1 MRAVSISIKEKNDNI
16 LQYTVKWQKEPNGE
30 EMTCKSC
37 EFPRPELIATMR
49 DFAQF
54 IPIITLIP
62 KDRIRDVIIAGATFV
77 YKDANVGLC
86 LGTQVE
92 LTNGFCLEFKTPVK
106 RLDMDNPDL
115 QESTNWE
122 DRYTKLAM
130 KLGEEILLYA
140 QGKRAQTELEF
151 EKEDSSN
158 GENEKLPSGGMPQM
172 QVP

>member
-30 EMTCKSC
+30 EMTCKSY

-62 KDRIRDVIIAGATFV
+62 KDRIRDVIVAGATFV
-77 YKDANVGLC
+77 YKDANISLS
-86 LGTQVE
+86 LGVQIE
-92 LTNGFCLEFKTPVK
+92 LANGFCLEFKTPVK
-106 RLDMDNPDL
+106 RIDPENPDL
-115 QESTNWE
+115 EQSTNWE
-122 DRYTKLAM
+122 DRYTKLAI

-140 QGKRAQTELEF
+140 QGKRAQQNLEF
-151 EKEDSSN
+151 AEENSDSKE
-158 GENEKLPSGGMPQM
+158 LAP
-172 QVP
+172 V

>member
-1 MRAVSISIKEKNDNI
+1 MRAVSISIKEKKDNI

-30 EMTCKSC
+30 ELTCKSC
-37 EFPRPELIATMR
+37 EIPRPELIATMR

-77 YKDANVGLC
+77 YQNANIGLC

-92 LTNGFCLEFKTPVK
+92 LANGFCLEFKTPVK
-106 RLDMDNPDL
+106 RIDPENPDL
-115 QESTNWE
+115 EQSTNWE
-122 DRYTKLAM
+122 DRYTKLAI

-140 QGKRAQTELEF
+140 QGKRAQTELNF
-151 EKEDSSN
+151 EKQGAED
-158 GENEKLPSGGMPQM
+158 GENAILPPGGMPTM
-172 QVP
+172 PIP